1 MLTIYG
7 GVEQMRISKSTTNE
21 LHRASSINGSAH
33 SPFHGH
39 NEAGVGKI
47 TIAIFGLLTAAV
59 VYSAY
64 NIFPFFYDYY
74 ELRNQMESL
83 ARVASTQTD
92 QELRRKLFYHIK
104 KMELPLDPEDVR
116 ISRNDGKIQM
126 QAQYDEV
133 FSVPFQDKY
142 YEIHVFHFDAYID
155 EAY

>member
-1 MLTIYG
+1 MTIYG
-7 GVEQMRISKSTTNE
+7 GEEQMRILTSTTKKLSQASGINDGVLSP
-21 LHRASSINGSAH
+21 LHGD
-33 SPFHGH
+33 

-47 TIAIFGLLTAAV
+47 TIVIFGLLTAAV

-92 QELRRKLFYHIK
+92 QELRQKLFYHIK

-116 ISRNDGKIQM
+116 ISRNDGRVQM
-126 QAQYDEV
+126 QAQYDEI

-142 YEIHVFHFDAYID
+142 YEIYVFHFDAYID